1 MSGDESSHIAN
12 DIIVMCLTRRCHI
25 QRSWCGVVWCGVEWS
40 GLVRCAPVQLAVNA
54 LHNHRHNNAAVGALL
69 QTQLA
74 QLPVCPTTAA
84 LIRQQLR

>member
-1 MSGDESSHIAN
+1 MSGDESSHVAN
-12 DIIVMCLTRRCHI
+12 DIIVMCLMTRRSTQSQT
-25 QRSWCGVVWCGVEWS
+25 QRGCCGVVWCV
-40 GLVRCAPVQLAVNA
+40 VVQCAPVQLAVNA

-74 QLPVCPTTAA
+74 QLPVRPTTAA